1 MFDLIGIIK
10 QYGIFWGV
18 CIAAILILFYG
29 IGRSDLFADFFSK
42 IRHKFGHFISHIF
55 HKKENKK
62 IKNIISDKVI
72 SDSDI
77 INHDIFNYIDFL
89 INSKIPTMTF
99 SSEYRKTIFRKYLTI
114 YLKSYK
120 DGLYDFVIT
129 KKYQKMDKSTLWNN
143 FLQLLNDTVYDY
155 EKEMFES
162 GVPKIII
169 DKIKTK
175 NHDVMTLTIDIT
187 SGICN
192 NNFYDSDKN
201 LLKTYSILNIMLS
214 ILENSISN
222 IEEVFTNINGELKN
236 FEDKKNL

>member
-77 INHDIFNYIDFL
+77 INHDIFNYIDFYIYFTQIDEL
-89 INSKIPTMTF
+89 I
-99 SSEYRKTIFRKYLTI
+99 
-114 YLKSYK
+114 
-120 DGLYDFVIT
+120 
-129 KKYQKMDKSTLWNN
+129 
-143 FLQLLNDTVYDY
+143 
-155 EKEMFES
+155 
-162 GVPKIII
+162 
-169 DKIKTK
+169 
-175 NHDVMTLTIDIT
+175 
-187 SGICN
+187 
-192 NNFYDSDKN
+192 
-201 LLKTYSILNIMLS
+201 
-214 ILENSISN
+214 
-222 IEEVFTNINGELKN
+222 IEEDVRIQPFCSL
-236 FEDKKNL
+236 FVLC